1 MSYLGIYTNN
11 LNDNDISEIKKADTI
26 AELEAKK
33 TNKQF
38 LKVYEMQE
46 DILEDAELICTK
58 VLKWGASRC
67 RKNEIKTQRKRNQK
81 TT

>member
-26 AELEAKK
+26 EELEAKK

-58 VLKWGASRC
+58 VLK
-67 RKNEIKTQRKRNQK
+67 
-81 TT
+81 